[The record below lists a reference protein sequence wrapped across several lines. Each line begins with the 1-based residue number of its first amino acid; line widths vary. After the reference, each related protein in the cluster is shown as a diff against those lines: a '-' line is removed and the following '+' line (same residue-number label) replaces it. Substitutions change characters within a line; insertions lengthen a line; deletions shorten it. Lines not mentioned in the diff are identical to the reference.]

1 MRKVIQSTPNWGI
14 KDKMNLTSAG
24 TLQELADSGDTIYV
38 DAAAI
43 VEVIDEESGE
53 AKTTSALRT
62 TGRQYYVGISATALD
77 QVRDIVEYLTDC
89 IGDSKAELTDDDLV
103 CVKAI
108 KKKSKG
114 GRDFVVLS
122 IG

>member
-1 MRKVIQSTPNWGI
+1 MRKVIECTPNWGI

-24 TLQELADSGDTIYV
+24 TLQELADSGDAIYV

-43 VEVIDEESGE
+43 VEVIDNETGE
-53 AKTTSALRT
+53 IKTTSALRT
-62 TGRQYYVGISATALD
+62 TDKQYYVGISATALD

-89 IGDSKAELTDDDLV
+89 IGDSKSELTAEDLV
-103 CVKAI
+103 RIKPI

-114 GRDFVVLS
+114 GRYFVVLS

>member
-1 MRKVIQSTPNWGI
+1 MRKVIECTPNWEI

-24 TLQELADSGDTIYV
+24 TLQELADSGDVIYV

-43 VEVIDEESGE
+43 VEVIDNETGE
-53 AKTTSALRT
+53 IKTTSALRT
-62 TGRQYYVGISATALD
+62 TDKQYYVGISATALD
-77 QVRDIVEYLTDC
+77 QVRDIVEYLTDR
-89 IGDSKAELTDDDLV
+89 IGDSKSELTAEDLV
-103 CVKAI
+103 RIKSI

-114 GRDFVVLS
+114 GKYFIVLS

>member
-1 MRKVIQSTPNWGI
+1 MRKVIESTPNWGI

-24 TLQELADSGDTIYV
+24 TLQELAASGDTIYV

-53 AKTTSALRT
+53 VKTTSALRT
-62 TGRQYYVGISATALD
+62 TDKQYYVGISATALD

-108 KKKSKG
+108 KKKSKS

>member
-1 MRKVIQSTPNWGI
+1 MRKVIESTPNWGT
-14 KDKMNLTSAG
+14 KDKMNLTYTG
-24 TLQELADSGDTIYV
+24 TLKELADSGDTIYV

-53 AKTTSALRT
+53 IKTVSALRT
-62 TGRQYYVGISATALD
+62 TGKEYYVGISITALD

-114 GRDFVVLS
+114 GNDFVVLS

>member
-1 MRKVIQSTPNWGI
+1 MRKVIECTPNWGI

-24 TLQELADSGDTIYV
+24 TLQELADSGDVIYV

-43 VEVIDEESGE
+43 VEVIDNETGE
-53 AKTTSALRT
+53 IKTTSALRT
-62 TGRQYYVGISATALD
+62 TDKQYYVGISATALD
-77 QVRDIVEYLTDC
+77 QVRDIVEYLTDR
-89 IGDSKAELTDDDLV
+89 IGDSESELTAEDLV
-103 CVKAI
+103 RIKSI

-114 GRDFVVLS
+114 GKYFVVLS

>member
-1 MRKVIQSTPNWGI
+1 MRKVIECTPNWGI

-24 TLQELADSGDTIYV
+24 TLQELADSGDVIYV

-43 VEVIDEESGE
+43 VEVIDNETGE
-53 AKTTSALRT
+53 IKTTSALRT
-62 TGRQYYVGISATALD
+62 TDKQYYVGISATALD
-77 QVRDIVEYLTDC
+77 QVRDIVEYLTDR
-89 IGDSKAELTDDDLV
+89 IGDSKSELTAEDLV
-103 CVKAI
+103 RIKSI

-114 GRDFVVLS
+114 GKYFVVLS